1 MGIALGAK
9 EVGNRQCGAVGTVE
23 DWAFASA

>member
-9 EVGNRQCGAVGTVE
+9 EVGNRQRGAVVTVE
-23 DWAFASA
+23 DSAFASA